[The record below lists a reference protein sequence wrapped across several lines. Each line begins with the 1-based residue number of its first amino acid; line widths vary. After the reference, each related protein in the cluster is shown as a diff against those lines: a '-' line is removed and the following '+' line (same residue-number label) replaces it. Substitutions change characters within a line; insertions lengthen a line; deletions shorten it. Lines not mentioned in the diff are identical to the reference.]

1 MNRLFHLIG
10 IVVLFII
17 AGCGQKEEEIS
28 VESIAISQPSA
39 EMEVGETLS
48 LKATVSPSNASYDG
62 FTWTSTNP
70 RVASVSELGLVTA
83 ISEGNTTITVMA
95 GGKTASCSVTV
106 NNPHVYVTSV
116 TLDKNS
122 ISLYEGAIDELKATV
137 TPDNADDPSLQW
149 TSSDPDVVLVTAD
162 GANGKLFALAP
173 GTADITVMT
182 VDGGFTATCKVT
194 VHEVRIVLKPSTLD
208 ICVGDEADIEVSLE
222 QHLEGVSLNI
232 NWFSTNESIVSVD
245 VNGHVKAL
253 SPGDAVI
260 LAEPD
265 NGRTAFCKVHVRSKM
280 NSVTI
285 TAAEGKNEIN
295 IGETLQL
302 TATINPADIPNMET
316 KWKSS
321 DTAIATVSADGL
333 VTAKSKGTVTI
344 SVTVK
349 NGPETKT
356 ATYEIKV
363 LQPVTSI
370 TVTPTTYEMFV
381 DDVIEIGKELTIK
394 VEPADAD
401 YSGFKYT
408 TSTAGIISVSQGKI
422 TGAKA
427 GTVTLTITPEK
438 ANPKNLK
445 AQCKITVKAKV
456 EGITI
461 QGGNTKTIQVKSTL
475 QLKATITPSNAN
487 QEVTWSSSDSK
498 IATVDEKGLVTGVK
512 AGTVKITAT
521 SKENSSIKATCT
533 ITVENI
539 PVSSVELDKAS
550 LTLTE
555 GDTYTLKAT
564 VKPDDAYEKTPTW
577 SSSNTSV
584 ATVSD
589 KGVVTAVKAGT
600 ATITAKCG
608 GKTATCE
615 VTVQA
620 KAIAV
625 TGVSLNTTSLTLTV
639 GDKQTLKATV
649 TPSNATNKSV
659 TWSSS
664 NSTIASVSSSG
675 VVTAKNAGTA
685 KITVKTKD
693 GGKTATCT
701 VTVQDA
707 GPKGYKVFIKHG
719 AEFKY
724 DEIPY
729 GGTSKGSAFTS
740 PNTKY
745 NYAGDNHE
753 LFVSTT
759 SAEVSNMFN
768 ELGMTD
774 RDFQINYDIENPVLM
789 VKDANYSEPGD
800 LPDEGKCDFYVDIYD
815 LTFVYGMG
823 LTISKLAPSNWE
835 EISMDLALVLDP
847 DVSIGGP
854 HFVYVVYK
862 ALDNTKNVDAVIKFV
877 YNVK

>member
-17 AGCGQKEEEIS
+17 VGCGQKEEEIS

-70 RVASVSELGLVTA
+70 RVASVSESGLVSA
-83 ISEGNTTITVMA
+83 LSEGNTTITVMT
-95 GGKTASCSVTV
+95 GGKTATCLVTV
-106 NNPHVYVTSV
+106 NTPYVYVSSV
-116 TLDKNS
+116 TLDKTS
-122 ISLYEGAIDELKATV
+122 ISLYVGEIYELKATV
-137 TPDNADDPSLQW
+137 
-149 TSSDPDVVLVTAD
+149 
-162 GANGKLFALAP
+162 
-173 GTADITVMT
+173 M
-182 VDGGFTATCKVT
+182 
-194 VHEVRIVLKPSTLD
+194 
-208 ICVGDEADIEVSLE
+208 
-222 QHLEGVSLNI
+222 
-232 NWFSTNESIVSVD
+232 
-245 VNGHVKAL
+245 
-253 SPGDAVI
+253 
-260 LAEPD
+260 
-265 NGRTAFCKVHVRSKM
+265 
-280 NSVTI
+280 
-285 TAAEGKNEIN
+285 
-295 IGETLQL
+295 
-302 TATINPADIPNMET
+302 
-316 KWKSS
+316 
-321 DTAIATVSADGL
+321 
-333 VTAKSKGTVTI
+333 
-344 SVTVK
+344 
-349 NGPETKT
+349 
-356 ATYEIKV
+356 
-363 LQPVTSI
+363 
-370 TVTPTTYEMFV
+370 
-381 DDVIEIGKELTIK
+381 
-394 VEPADAD
+394 
-401 YSGFKYT
+401 
-408 TSTAGIISVSQGKI
+408 
-422 TGAKA
+422 
-427 GTVTLTITPEK
+427 
-438 ANPKNLK
+438 
-445 AQCKITVKAKV
+445 
-456 EGITI
+456 
-461 QGGNTKTIQVKSTL
+461 
-475 QLKATITPSNAN
+475 PSNAN

-533 ITVENI
+533 ITVESI

-608 GKTATCE
+608 GKTAACE
-615 VTVQA
+615 VTVQT

-625 TGVSLNTTSLTLTV
+625 TGVSLNTTSITLTV

-675 VVTAKNAGTA
+675 VVTAKKAGTA

-724 DEIPY
+724 NEIPY
-729 GGTSKGSAFTS
+729 EGTSKGSAFTS

-800 LPDEGKCDFYVDIYD
+800 LPDEGKCEFFVDIIE
-815 LTFVYGMG
+815 LTSVYGVG
-823 LTISKLAPSNWE
+823 LTVSKRSPSSWE
-835 EISMDLALVLDP
+835 EITIDLALELGP
-847 DVSIGGP
+847 DVPIGGP
-854 HFVYVVYK
+854 HFVYIVYK
-862 ALDNTKNVDAVIKFV
+862 AHDNTKNVDAVIKFV

>member
-10 IVVLFII
+10 IIALFII
-17 AGCGQKEEEIS
+17 AGCSQKEEEIS

-70 RVASVSELGLVTA
+70 KVASVSESGLVSA
-83 ISEGNTTITVMA
+83 LSEGNTTITVMT
-95 GGKTASCSVTV
+95 GGKTATCLVTV
-106 NNPHVYVTSV
+106 VKGFVAVTSV
-116 TLDKNS
+116 DLNKTTLAMV
-122 ISLYEGAIDELKATV
+122 EGDTETLKATV
-137 TPDNADDPSLQW
+137 SPDDATDKTVTW
-149 TSSDPDVVLVTAD
+149 SSSNDEVATVKDGTITAVME
-162 GANGKLFALAP
+162 GEATI
-173 GTADITVMT
+173 TAKAGDL
-182 VDGGFTATCKVT
+182 TASCKVT
-194 VHEVRIVLKPSTLD
+194 VQGVKIELKPSTLD
-208 ICVGDEADIEVSLE
+208 ICVGDETDIEACLE
-222 QHLEGVSLNI
+222 PAEAKVKI
-232 NWFSTNESIVSVD
+232 TWESTDPSIVSVND
-245 VNGHVKAL
+245 KGHVKAL
-253 SPGDAVI
+253 IPGDATI
-260 LAEPD
+260 CAATEK
-265 NGRTAFCKVHVRSKM
+265 GRTAFCKVHVRSKM

-285 TAAEGKNEIN
+285 TAAEGKNEVN

-302 TATINPADIPNMET
+302 TATVNPADIPGMEME
-316 KWKSS
+316 WKSS
-321 DTAIATVSADGL
+321 DTSVATVDADGL
-333 VTAKSKGTVTI
+333 VTAKSRGTVTI

-356 ATYEIKV
+356 ATYEIKI

-370 TVTPTTYEMFV
+370 TVTPTTFELFV
-381 DDVIEIGKELTIK
+381 GDVIEIGKDLVIK

-408 TSTAGIISVSQGKI
+408 ASTPGIISVSQGKI

-427 GTVTLTITPEK
+427 GTVTLTITPVK

-445 AQCKITVKAKV
+445 AECKITVKARV
-456 EGITI
+456 EGVSI
-461 QGGNTKTIQVKSTL
+461 QGGNTRTIQVKKTV
-475 QLKATITPSNAN
+475 QLKATVTPSNAN

-512 AGTVKITAT
+512 AGTVDITAT
-521 SKENSSIKATCT
+521 SKENSSLKATCKV
-533 ITVENI
+533 TVENI
-539 PVSSVELDKAS
+539 PVSSVELDKTS

-564 VKPDDAYEKTPTW
+564 VKPDDAFEKTPTW

-608 GKTATCE
+608 GKSATCE

-675 VVTAKNAGTA
+675 VVTAKKAGTA
-685 KITVKTKD
+685 KIAVKTKD

-800 LPDEGKCDFYVDIYD
+800 LPDEGKCEFFVDIIE
-815 LTFVYGMG
+815 LTSVYGVG
-823 LTISKLAPSNWE
+823 LTVSKRSPSSWE
-835 EISMDLALVLDP
+835 EITIDLALELGP
-847 DVSIGGP
+847 DVPIGGP
-854 HFVYVVYK
+854 HFVYIVYK
-862 ALDNTKNVDAVIKFV
+862 AHDNTKNVDAVIKFV